1 MLSSKLDEKVALE
14 NTFHITQIHGIVII
28 PCYICIS
35 TNTNTQPQQ
44 NGKVAATRALGGAN
58 RHVIQSVK
66 LKAYVDEEV
75 PGWKRR
81 GVEKK
86 DAATDKCA
94 QMLGGR
100 VLLKID
106 AIKF

>member
-1 MLSSKLDEKVALE
+1 MHRHTHTDA
-14 NTFHITQIHGIVII
+14 NTRTIAKWQ
-28 PCYICIS
+28 
-35 TNTNTQPQQ
+35 
-44 NGKVAATRALGGAN
+44 RALGGAN

-66 LKAYVDEEV
+66 LKAYIEENEMV
-75 PGWKRR
+75 R
-81 GVEKK
+81 GGQGGGEERCGKQTECV
-86 DAATDKCA
+86 

>member
-1 MLSSKLDEKVALE
+1 MEEK
-14 NTFHITQIHGIVII
+14 GM
-28 PCYICIS
+28 
-35 TNTNTQPQQ
+35 
-44 NGKVAATRALGGAN
+44 
-58 RHVIQSVK
+58 
-66 LKAYVDEEV
+66 
-75 PGWKRR
+75 
-81 GVEKK
+81 EKK

>member
-1 MLSSKLDEKVALE
+1 M
-14 NTFHITQIHGIVII
+14 
-28 PCYICIS
+28 
-35 TNTNTQPQQ
+35 
-44 NGKVAATRALGGAN
+44 AATRALGGAN
-58 RHVIQSVK
+58 GHVIQSVK
-66 LKAYVDEEV
+66 LKAYVEEKV

-81 GVEKK
+81 RGMEKK